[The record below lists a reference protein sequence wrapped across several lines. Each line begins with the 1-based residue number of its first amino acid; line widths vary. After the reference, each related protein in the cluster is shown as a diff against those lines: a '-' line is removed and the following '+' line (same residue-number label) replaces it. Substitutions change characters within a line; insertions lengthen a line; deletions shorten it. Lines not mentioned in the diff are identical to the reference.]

1 MPFATN
7 DGVRIRYEVEGS
19 GPPLLLHIG
28 YFLGMEDWAVEGYVA
43 ALADRYRL
51 VMLDPRGQGRSDA
64 PHTPG
69 AYTLDNRVRDVLAVL
84 DAAGIE
90 KTLFW
95 GYSMG
100 GNIGYALGASAL
112 DRLAS
117 LVIGGAQPFAGNP
130 RTPEG
135 NFWLDG
141 LRGGIEGFLANWET
155 VDPMFRP
162 TGEQRARWLR
172 NDAAALCV
180 AELDW
185 LTEPDLEID
194 AVSGIRVPTLIYAGT
209 LDRPE
214 PMEDAA
220 RLMPNASFVA
230 LAGLDHGAAFNHTNL
245 VLPFVEAFL
254 TEHATNTIPS

>member
-90 KTLFW
+90 KTLF
-95 GYSMG
+95 
-100 GNIGYALGASAL
+100 LGVFHGRQYWIRARSV
-112 DRLAS
+112 RS
-117 LVIGGAQPFAGNP
+117 RSP
-130 RTPEG
+130 R
-135 NFWLDG
+135 
-141 LRGGIEGFLANWET
+141 IACNWW
-155 VDPMFRP
+155 RP
-162 TGEQRARWLR
+162 TVCWK
-172 NDAAALCV
+172 
-180 AELDW
+180 
-185 LTEPDLEID
+185 
-194 AVSGIRVPTLIYAGT
+194 S
-209 LDRPE
+209 
-214 PMEDAA
+214 
-220 RLMPNASFVA
+220 
-230 LAGLDHGAAFNHTNL
+230 
-245 VLPFVEAFL
+245 
-254 TEHATNTIPS
+254 TNT